1 MLSRPI
7 FSTILQ
13 QKERVSKCALAV
25 VLAGCFLVSSP
36 ADSWSQSAPIQTGAS
51 DTSFAAVPENKRF
64 RILLRMIKA
73 KVIDEA
79 ERLLQT
85 APLTGKHAQ
94 NRTLFLT
101 GLIAK
106 SRGDYDLAEK
116 NFRTVLANDP
126 KLTMVRA
133 ELAHT
138 LFLAKN
144 DDSAKHHLQLLS
156 DAAPTPEAAKQF
168 DRFIDAIDAR
178 RPWKLSAYASMA
190 PSTNFN
196 NGTTRQTIII
206 GGLPFTVDANS
217 QVKSG
222 IGYRGGANASY
233 TFHPGKDLSLIV
245 GAGLNFTE
253 YAGKTYDDRIISQ
266 NVSVVRKYKSGQVS
280 IGLTASQRW
289 SGADEFILEVGP
301 QVTITHKINQKVRAF
316 AKFRHLRT
324 KFKLA
329 EYRNGGTSTADFR
342 FSYGLSADTVLYA
355 LVGGQRTGTR
365 RNYLDFWSGYGGLAL
380 YKELPFGITY
390 YGEGK
395 LTKKFFDGD
404 FPLLGEPQEDTRFN
418 FNASITKRD
427 FSMFGLAPRLEYT
440 YTKSISNSAF
450 SRYSSHGLNLSLTKA
465 F

>member
-1 MLSRPI
+1 MHPRPI
-7 FSTILQ
+7 NKAIFQ
-13 QKERVSKCALAV
+13 HKERPLNGALAV
-25 VLAGCFLVSSP
+25 VLVAAFLSVSTTP
-36 ADSWSQSAPIQTGAS
+36 SWSQAAPIQTGAS

-64 RILLRMIKA
+64 RILLRMVKA
-73 KVIDEA
+73 GVTDEA
-79 ERLLQT
+79 ERLLKAT
-85 APLTGKHAQ
+85 PFTSKHAQ
-94 NRTLFLT
+94 NRTLFLN

-116 NFRTVLANDP
+116 DFRTVLANDP

-138 LFLAKN
+138 LFLAKK

-156 DAAPTPEAAKQF
+156 EAAPTPEAAKQF

-196 NGTTRQTIII
+196 NGTSRKTILI

-217 QVKSG
+217 RVKSG

-245 GAGLNFTE
+245 GAGVNFTE
-253 YAGKTYDDRIISQ
+253 YAGKTFDDRIVSQ

-280 IGLTASQRW
+280 LGLTASQRW
-289 SGADEFILEVGP
+289 SGAKEFILEVGP
-301 QVTITHKINQKVRAF
+301 QVTITHKINQKVRVF

-324 KFKLA
+324 KFKIA
-329 EYRNGGTSTADFR
+329 DYRNGGTSTADFR
-342 FSYGLSADTVLYA
+342 FSYGVSADTVLYA

-365 RNYLDFWSGYGGLAL
+365 RNHLDFWSGYGGLAV

-395 LTKKFFDGD
+395 ITKKYFDGD
-404 FPLLGEPQEDTRFN
+404 FPLLGEPEKDTRFN

-427 FSMFGLAPRLEYT
+427 FSMFGLAPRIEYS